1 MLLAVAGGRTLL
13 RKGSNYSA
21 HVNDAHKAS
30 KTKMQDSIQRVEK
43 EIEAGKSVSKGTGD
57 VTPKRNLY
65 QTGLKSVGKQ
75 VIILIRKIVL
85 VTLIMR

>member
-1 MLLAVAGGRTLL
+1 MAVAGGRTLL

-30 KTKMQDSIQRVEK
+30 KTKMQDSIQRVERRRLRL
-43 EIEAGKSVSKGTGD
+43 GRVFQR
-57 VTPKRNLY
+57 VRVMLHLKRNLY